1 MTTPSQADADRV
13 LIFDTTLRDGE
24 QSPGCSMN
32 LEEKLALADLL
43 DSMGVD
49 IIEAGFPIA
58 SNGDFEAVQAI
69 AKQTKHAT
77 VAGLCRA
84 AEGDIDRAW
93 EALQHAER
101 GRIHTFISTS
111 PVHMK
116 YKLRMDPDTVLE
128 RVQASVAYA
137 RNLTDD
143 VEWSPE
149 DGTRTDPD
157 FLCRT
162 VEAAVKAGATTI
174 NIPDTVGYLVADEYA
189 QLIAMLLARVPG
201 LDDCTLSTHCHN
213 DLGLAVAN
221 SLGGVHAG
229 ARQIECT
236 INGIGERAGNASLEE
251 VVMALKTRRD
261 RLPFTTGIDSTKLVR
276 ASRLLA
282 SITGF
287 SVQPNKAIVGANAF
301 AHESGIHQDGML
313 KNAETY
319 EIMTPESVGWTES
332 NLVMGKHSGRHAFKS
347 KLAELGY
354 DDLGDNA
361 FQDAFTRFKDLADH
375 KKEVT
380 DDDLIALVDDAA
392 VRVNDRVQFE
402 GLKVHS
408 IEHGT
413 AQIDLSVRIDG
424 EVKTLAQ
431 AGSGAV
437 DAIFKAL
444 KSISGS
450 EPALKVYQVAAVTG
464 GTDAQAKVTVRLEE
478 GGKIINGQG
487 ADYDTLVASARAY
500 INALNKLWVK
510 SQRHAPG
517 AQGLQNE
524 ARRQPC

>member
-1 MTTPSQADADRV
+1 MIDIEKTHQNRV
-13 LIFDTTLRDGE
+13 IIFDTTLRDGE

-32 LEEKLALADLL
+32 LEEKLAIAELL
-43 DSMGVD
+43 DTMGVD
-49 IIEAGFPIA
+49 VIEAGFPIA
-58 SNGDFEAVQAI
+58 SNGDFDAVREI
-69 AKQTKHAT
+69 AKRTKNAI

-84 AEGDIDRAW
+84 ARSDIDRAW
-93 EALQHAER
+93 EALQHA
-101 GRIHTFISTS
+101 GCARIHTFISTS

-116 YKLRMDPDTVLE
+116 YKLRMEPDDVLE
-128 RVQASVAYA
+128 KVTDSVRYA
-137 RNLTDD
+137 RTLTDD

-149 DGTRTDPD
+149 DGTRTEHD

-174 NIPDTVGYLVADEYA
+174 NIPDTVGYMVADEYRE
-189 QLIAMLLARVPG
+189 LITMLLERVPG
-201 LDDCTLSTHCHN
+201 LDQCIISTHCHN
-213 DLGLAVAN
+213 DLGVAVAN
-221 SLGGVHAG
+221 SLSGVVSG

-251 VVMALKTRRD
+251 IVMALKTRKD
-261 RLPFTTGIDSTKLVR
+261 RLPYWTNVDTTKLVR

-282 SITGF
+282 STTGF
-287 SVQPNKAIVGANAF
+287 SVQPNKAIVGTNAF

-347 KLAELGY
+347 KLQELGY
-354 DDLGDNA
+354 GALGENA
-361 FQDAFTRFKDLADH
+361 FQDAFARFKNLADH
-375 KKEVT
+375 KKEIR
-380 DDDLIALVDDAA
+380 DEDLIALIDDAA
-392 VRVNDRVQFE
+392 VRINDRIRFE

-408 IEHGT
+408 ITHGK
-413 AQIDLSVRIDG
+413 AQIQLEISIDG
-424 EVKTLAQ
+424 EHQTLSEQ
-431 AGSGAV
+431 GSGAV

-444 KSISGS
+444 KPLLGS
-450 EPALKVYQVAAVTG
+450 QPSLKIYQVDSVTG

-478 GGKIINGQG
+478 EGRIINGQG

-510 SQRHAPG
+510 AQRSAPS
-517 AQGLQNE
+517 AT
-524 ARRQPC
+524 AA